1 MGVMTVP
8 LRAVAGPSAEDGSAH
23 PVVSDPSFEAFFR
36 AERAR
41 LFGALVVMT
50 GNRAEAEEI
59 LQDAFLTLW
68 ERWERVAAMDEPV
81 GFLYRTAMNLF
92 RKRVRRA
99 AVAVRKAVHLL
110 PRADELAEVEMRDEA
125 VRLLERLT
133 PRERAAIVVTAYLGY
148 SSEEAGELLGIRAT
162 TVRVLTNRARA
173 TLRGVEEVSE

>member
-8 LRAVAGPSAEDGSAH
+8 LRAVTSDPGEGSAR
-23 PVVSDPSFEAFFR
+23 PAVAVLSFEEFFE
-36 AERAR
+36 AERSR
-41 LFGALVVMT
+41 LLGALVVMT
-50 GNRAEAEEI
+50 DNRAEAEEI
-59 LQDAFLTLW
+59 LQDAFLKVW
-68 ERWERVAAMDEPV
+68 ERWDRVAAMEEPV

-92 RKRVRRA
+92 RKRLRRA

-110 PRADELAEVEMRDEA
+110 PHGDELSEVEMRDEA
-125 VRLLERLT
+125 VRLLARLT

-173 TLRGVEEVSE
+173 ALRGVEEVSE

>member
-1 MGVMTVP
+1 MTAP
-8 LRAVAGPSAEDGSAH
+8 LRAVTSHAEDGSAS
-23 PVVSDPSFEAFFR
+23 PVEGLAPFEAFFA

-41 LFGALVVMT
+41 LFGALIVMT
-50 GNRAEAEEI
+50 NNRAEAEEI
-59 LQDAFLTLW
+59 LQDAFLTVW
-68 ERWERVAAMDEPV
+68 ERWERVAVMEEPV

-99 AVAVRKAVHLL
+99 AVAVRKAVHFL
-110 PRADELAEVEMRDEA
+110 PEGDGLAEVETRDEA

>member
-8 LRAVAGPSAEDGSAH
+8 LRAVTSDAEGGSVH
-23 PVVSDPSFEAFFR
+23 PVPTASFEEFFA

-50 GNRAEAEEI
+50 NDRAEAEEI
-59 LQDAFLTLW
+59 LQDAFLKVW
-68 ERWERVAAMDEPV
+68 ERWERVAAMDQPV

-92 RKRVRRA
+92 RKRLRRA

-110 PRADELAEVEMRDEA
+110 PRGDELADVEMRDEA

>member
-1 MGVMTVP
+1 MTVP
-8 LRAVAGPSAEDGSAH
+8 LRAVTTDPEEDSEH
-23 PVVSDPSFEAFFR
+23 PAAPSFEAFFA

-50 GNRAEAEEI
+50 DNRAEAEEI
-59 LQDAFLTLW
+59 FQDAFLRVW

-92 RKRVRRA
+92 RKRLRRA

-110 PRADELAEVEMRDEA
+110 PRGDELAEVEIRDEA

-148 SSEEAGELLGIRAT
+148 SSEEAGELLGIQAS

-173 TLRGVEEVSE
+173 SLRGVVEVSE

>member
-8 LRAVAGPSAEDGSAH
+8 LRAVT
-23 PVVSDPSFEAFFR
+23 SDPGEGSVRSATAELSFEEFFE
-36 AERAR
+36 AERSR
-41 LFGALVVMT
+41 LLGALVVMT
-50 GNRAEAEEI
+50 DNRAEAEEI
-59 LQDAFLTLW
+59 LQDAFLKVW
-68 ERWERVAAMDEPV
+68 ERWERVATMEEPV

-92 RKRVRRA
+92 RKRLRRA

-110 PRADELAEVEMRDEA
+110 PQGDELSEVEMRDEA
-125 VRLLERLT
+125 VRLLARLT

-173 TLRGVEEVSE
+173 ALRGVEEVSE

>member
-8 LRAVAGPSAEDGSAH
+8 LRAVTSDAEEGAAH
-23 PVVSDPSFEAFFR
+23 AAAPSFEAFFE
-36 AERAR
+36 AQRAR

-59 LQDAFLTLW
+59 LQDAFLTVW
-68 ERWERVAAMDEPV
+68 ERWERVAAMEEPV

-110 PRADELAEVEMRDEA
+110 PRGDELAEVEMRDEA

-148 SSEEAGELLGIRAT
+148 SSEEAGELLGIQAT

-173 TLRGVEEVSE
+173 SLRGVEEVPE

>member
-8 LRAVAGPSAEDGSAH
+8 LRAVTSGSEGGSARSA
-23 PVVSDPSFEAFFR
+23 VTELSFEAFFV

-41 LFGALVVMT
+41 LLGALVVMT
-50 GNRAEAEEI
+50 SNRAEAEEI
-59 LQDAFLTLW
+59 LQDAFLKVW
-68 ERWERVAAMDEPV
+68 ERWERVAAMEEPV

-99 AVAVRKAVHLL
+99 AVAVRKAVHVL
-110 PRADELAEVEMRDEA
+110 PTGDDLAEVETRDEA

-148 SSEEAGELLGIRAT
+148 SSEEAGELLGIRAA

-173 TLRGVEEVSE
+173 TLRGVEEVTG

>member
-1 MGVMTVP
+1 MTVP
-8 LRAVAGPSAEDGSAH
+8 LRAVTSDPEGGSEH
-23 PVVSDPSFEAFFR
+23 PAAPSFEAFFE
-36 AERAR
+36 AQRAR

-59 LQDAFLTLW
+59 LQDAFLTVW
-68 ERWERVAAMDEPV
+68 ERWERVAAMEEPV

-110 PRADELAEVEMRDEA
+110 PKGDELAEVEMRDEA

-148 SSEEAGELLGIRAT
+148 STEEAGELLGIQAT

>member
-8 LRAVAGPSAEDGSAH
+8 LRAVTSDADEGSEHAT
-23 PVVSDPSFEAFFR
+23 PSFEAFFT

-50 GNRAEAEEI
+50 GDRAEAEEI
-59 LQDAFLTLW
+59 LQDAFLTVW
-68 ERWERVAAMDEPV
+68 ERWERVAAMEEPV

-92 RKRVRRA
+92 RKRLRRA

-110 PRADELAEVEMRDEA
+110 PRGDELAEVELRDEA

-148 SSEEAGELLGIRAT
+148 SSEEAGELLGIQAT

-173 TLRGVEEVSE
+173 SLRSIEEVSE

>member
-8 LRAVAGPSAEDGSAH
+8 LRAVTSDAEEGAAQAAA
-23 PVVSDPSFEAFFR
+23 PSFEAFFE
-36 AERAR
+36 AQRAR

-59 LQDAFLTLW
+59 LQDAFLTVW
-68 ERWERVAAMDEPV
+68 ERWERVAAMEEPV

-110 PRADELAEVEMRDEA
+110 PKGDELAEVEMRDEA

-148 SSEEAGELLGIRAT
+148 SSEEAGELLGIQAT

-173 TLRGVEEVSE
+173 SLRGVEEVPE

>member
-8 LRAVAGPSAEDGSAH
+8 LRAVTSDAEGGSAH
-23 PVVSDPSFEAFFR
+23 PVPTASFEEFFE
-36 AERAR
+36 AERSR
-41 LFGALVVMT
+41 LLGALVVMT
-50 GNRAEAEEI
+50 NDRAEAEEI
-59 LQDAFLTLW
+59 LQDAFLTVW
-68 ERWERVAAMDEPV
+68 ERWERVAAMDQPV

-92 RKRVRRA
+92 RKRLRRA

-110 PRADELAEVEMRDEA
+110 PRGDELADVEMRDEA

-173 TLRGVEEVSE
+173 TLRGDEEVSE

>member
-8 LRAVAGPSAEDGSAH
+8 LRAVTSDAEGGSAR
-23 PVVSDPSFEAFFR
+23 SAATDLSFEAFFV

-41 LFGALVVMT
+41 LLGALVVMT
-50 GNRAEAEEI
+50 NNRAEAEEI
-59 LQDAFLTLW
+59 LQDAFLKVW
-68 ERWERVAAMDEPV
+68 ERWERVASMDEPV
-81 GFLYRTAMNLF
+81 GFLYRIAMNLF

-110 PRADELAEVEMRDEA
+110 PRGDDLAEVETRDEA
-125 VRLLERLT
+125 VRLLQRLT

-148 SSEEAGELLGIRAT
+148 SSEEAGELLGVRAA

-173 TLRGVEEVSE
+173 TLRGVEEVSG

>member
-8 LRAVAGPSAEDGSAH
+8 LRAVTSDAGGGSAR
-23 PVVSDPSFEAFFR
+23 SAAAELSFEAFFA
-36 AERAR
+36 AERSR
-41 LFGALVVMT
+41 LLGALIVMT
-50 GNRAEAEEI
+50 DNRAEAEEI
-59 LQDAFLTLW
+59 LQDAFLKVW
-68 ERWERVAAMDEPV
+68 ERWERVASMEEPV

-92 RKRVRRA
+92 RKRLRRA
-99 AVAVRKAVHLL
+99 AVAVRKAAHLL
-110 PRADELAEVEMRDEA
+110 PRGDDLAEVETRDEA

-173 TLRGVEEVSE
+173 TLRGVEEVTE

>member
-8 LRAVAGPSAEDGSAH
+8 LRSVASDAEGGPPRPDGAT
-23 PVVSDPSFEAFFR
+23 PSFEGFFA
-36 AERAR
+36 AERSR

-50 GNRAEAEEI
+50 NNRAEAEEI
-59 LQDAFLTLW
+59 LQDAFLAVW
-68 ERWERVAAMDEPV
+68 ERWERVAVMDEPV

-99 AVAVRKAVHLL
+99 AVAVRKAAHLL
-110 PRADELAEVEMRDEA
+110 SQGDELADVELRDEA
-125 VRLLERLT
+125 IRLLARLT

-148 SSEEAGELLGIRAT
+148 SSEEAGELLGIKAT

-173 TLRGVEEVSE
+173 ALRGVEEVSE

>member
-1 MGVMTVP
+1 MMTVP
-8 LRAVAGPSAEDGSAH
+8 LRAVTSDAEEGAEH
-23 PVVSDPSFEAFFR
+23 AVAPSFEAFYE
-36 AERAR
+36 AQRAR

-59 LQDAFLTLW
+59 LQDAFLTVW
-68 ERWERVAAMDEPV
+68 ERWERVAAMEEPV

-110 PRADELAEVEMRDEA
+110 PKGDELAEVEMRDEA

-148 SSEEAGELLGIRAT
+148 SSEEAGELLGIQAT

>member
-8 LRAVAGPSAEDGSAH
+8 LRAVTSDAEEGAEH
-23 PVVSDPSFEAFFR
+23 AAAPSFEAFFE
-36 AERAR
+36 AQRAR

-59 LQDAFLTLW
+59 LQDAFLTVW
-68 ERWERVAAMDEPV
+68 ERWERVAAMEEPV

-110 PRADELAEVEMRDEA
+110 PKGDELAEVEMRDEA

-148 SSEEAGELLGIRAT
+148 SSEEAGELLGIQAT

-173 TLRGVEEVSE
+173 SLRGVEEVSE

>member
-8 LRAVAGPSAEDGSAH
+8 LRAVTSDAEEGAEH
-23 PVVSDPSFEAFFR
+23 AVAPSFEAFYE
-36 AERAR
+36 AQRAR

-59 LQDAFLTLW
+59 LQDAFLTVW
-68 ERWERVAAMDEPV
+68 ERWERVAAMEEPV

-110 PRADELAEVEMRDEA
+110 PKGDELAEVEMRDEA

-148 SSEEAGELLGIRAT
+148 SSEEAGELLGIQAT

>member
-1 MGVMTVP
+1 MTVP
-8 LRAVAGPSAEDGSAH
+8 LRAATSDAEGGSVH
-23 PVVSDPSFEAFFR
+23 PVPTASFEEFFA

-50 GNRAEAEEI
+50 NDRAEAEEI
-59 LQDAFLTLW
+59 LQDAFLTVW
-68 ERWERVAAMDEPV
+68 ERWERVAAMEEPV

-92 RKRVRRA
+92 RKRLRRA

-110 PRADELAEVEMRDEA
+110 PRGDELADVEMRDEA

-173 TLRGVEEVSE
+173 SLRGLEEVSE

>member
-8 LRAVAGPSAEDGSAH
+8 LRAVRSDAEGGSVH
-23 PVVSDPSFEAFFR
+23 PVPTASFEEFFA

-50 GNRAEAEEI
+50 NDRAEAEEI
-59 LQDAFLTLW
+59 LQDAFLTVW
-68 ERWERVAAMDEPV
+68 ERWERVAAMEEPV

-92 RKRVRRA
+92 RKRLRRA

-110 PRADELAEVEMRDEA
+110 PRGDELADVEMRDEA

-148 SSEEAGELLGIRAT
+148 SSEQAGELLGIRAT